1 MAGQTTVTAVRKRK
15 TIMKHERHST
25 LWVSTLTVIA
35 ILLVGVL
42 IGKGWERTGY
52 ASETYEDLQIFA
64 EVMAQVKKHY
74 VEETKTKDLVQGAVR
89 GMLTSLDPHSSY
101 MTPEMYKEM
110 QVETKGEFGGLGI
123 QIGIKENRLTVIAPI
138 EDTPAFAA
146 GIQAGDFI
154 TKVNDDLTKDLT
166 LMEAVQKMRGQ
177 KGTTCILTIMREGI
191 DSPLTFNLTRD
202 IIKIQSVRSTVYEGT
217 TGYIRIT
224 QFQESTPEDLSDA
237 LESLKEKEI
246 QGLIL
251 DLRNNPG
258 GLLTAAVGVSEQ
270 FLESGKMVVSIK
282 GRNGRKDEYRARF
295 NGDPFQYPMIVLV
308 NQGSA
313 SASEIVAAAL
323 QDWGKAVIIG
333 KTTFGKGSVQTIL
346 PLSDGSGLRLT
357 TAKYYTP
364 KGESIH
370 SVGVKPDIIVEPK
383 AVTVAQV
390 GDSKGEAPG
399 TPSASISPHPSTSTS
414 FEEKTSPEGETEEEK
429 ENGIP
434 ENDVQLQKAM
444 ELLKTWKVFKQLK
457 PLPS

>member
-1 MAGQTTVTAVRKRK
+1 MKQERPSTV
-15 TIMKHERHST
+15 
-25 LWVSTLTVIA
+25 WVSSLTVIA
-35 ILLVGVL
+35 ILVIGVL

-74 VEETKTKDLVQGAVR
+74 VEETETKDLVQGAVR
-89 GMLTSLDPHSSY
+89 GMLISLDPHSSY

-123 QIGIKENRLTVIAPI
+123 QIGIKENHLIVIAPI
-138 EDTPAFAA
+138 EDTPAYAA
-146 GIQAGDFI
+146 GIQAGDYI
-154 TKVNDDLTKDLT
+154 TKVNDSPTKDLT

-177 KGTTCILTIMREGI
+177 KGTTCTLTIIREGI
-191 DSPLTFNLTRD
+191 TSPLIFTLTRD
-202 IIKIQSVRSTVYEGT
+202 TIKIQSVRSRIFEGT

-224 QFQESTPEDLSDA
+224 QFQESTPDDLSDA
-237 LESLKEKEI
+237 LKSLKEKEI

-282 GRNGRKDEYRARF
+282 GRNGRQDEYLARITGETF
-295 NGDPFQYPMIVLV
+295 KFPMIVLV

-364 KGESIH
+364 KGKSIH
-370 SVGVKPDIIVEPK
+370 SVGVKPDIEVEPK
-383 AVTVAQV
+383 ALTVAQV
-390 GDSKGEAPG
+390 GDPKGDAAG
-399 TPSASISPHPSTSTS
+399 TPSASITPLPTTPVNP
-414 FEEKTSPEGETEEEK
+414 EEMTTPEGETGK
-429 ENGIP
+429 EDGVP

>member
-1 MAGQTTVTAVRKRK
+1 MAGQTTIKYEVRKGNA
-15 TIMKHERHST
+15 IMKHERQST
-25 LWVSTLTVIA
+25 LWVSSLTVIA

-74 VEETKTKDLVQGAVR
+74 VEETQTKDLVQGAVR

-123 QIGIKENRLTVIAPI
+123 QIGIKENHLTVIAPI

-154 TKVNDDLTKDLT
+154 TKVNDEPTKDLT
-166 LMEAVQKMRGQ
+166 LMEAVQKMRGP
-177 KGTTCILTIMREGI
+177 KGTTCTLTILREGI
-191 DSPLTFNLTRD
+191 DSPLNFTLTRD
-202 IIKIQSVRSTVYEGT
+202 TIKIQSVRSRIYEGT
-217 TGYIRIT
+217 TGYIRIS
-224 QFQESTPEDLSDA
+224 QFQESTPEDLSNT
-237 LESLKEKEI
+237 LEGLKEKEI

-282 GRNGRKDEYRARF
+282 GRNGRKDEYLSRL
-295 NGDPFQYPMIVLV
+295 NGQVYEFPMIVLV

-364 KGESIH
+364 KGKSIH
-370 SVGVKPDIIVEPK
+370 SIGVKPDIVVEPK
-383 AVTVAQV
+383 ALTVAQV
-390 GDSKGEAPG
+390 GDSKGTGPGAPAG
-399 TPSASISPHPSTSTS
+399 AMAPTSSTPP
-414 FEEKTSPEGETEEEK
+414 KVEEETAPEDEKDK

-444 ELLKTWKVFKQLK
+444 ELLKTWKVFKELK